1 MARTSTTPRRQKKA
15 EVSRRQSEWKHKCTV
30 GINKMLATTTTTGAG
45 WCGPD
50 VATNTPGIIQFIS
63 LVRNIQPEAI
73 KPGLNLEV
81 VKTQKLFDT

>member
-1 MARTSTTPRRQKKA
+1 
-15 EVSRRQSEWKHKCTV
+15 
-30 GINKMLATTTTTGAG
+30 MLATTTGA
-45 WCGPD
+45 WLCGPD
-50 VATNTPGIIQFIS
+50 MATNTPGIIQFIS